1 MTTYLDF
8 KLFEY
13 LQSSFHCVKFNF
25 FSAAFQLYLKFCSG
39 FPHSIESVEKV
50 LNFEISFSRHCK
62 SIEFGQNVHKILKSM
77 EIPESIICLFK
88 VCSSPL
94 VMVL

>member
-8 KLFEY
+8 KLFQY
-13 LQSSFHCVKFNF
+13 SWSSFHYVKFNF

-50 LNFEISFSRHCK
+50 LDCEMCFSRHCK
-62 SIEFGQNVHKILKSM
+62 SIEFGQNIHKILKNYGNSK
-77 EIPESIICLFK
+77 INHFFI
-88 VCSSPL
+88 
-94 VMVL
+94 